1 MEGKKPEIVEKMMEG
16 RINKYLKEISLVKQG
31 FVKNPDQAVED
42 LLKEKG
48 ADLDTFVR
56 YEVGEGIQKE
66 ETDFASE
73 VAAQLNS

>member
-1 MEGKKPEIVEKMMEG
+1 
-16 RINKYLKEISLVKQG
+16 VKQG